1 MTKIRSLISKYE
13 QAKDTKEKLKLLLAI
28 NEEIDSL
35 IKQQSK
41 LIR

>member
-1 MTKIRSLISKYE
+1 MTKIRSLISKTIK
-13 QAKDTKEKLKLLLAI
+13 QKDTKEKLKLLLAI